1 MSPMINTSKI
11 DNGVQQILVRNMG
24 LRNGEKLLIITDS
37 PSSHDW
43 RTLNIKSL
51 DDMLKRNLLA
61 KNIVDIAKKRFPK
74 CKTSFQIYPS
84 TGRNSAEP
92 EKTVETNLKKY
103 DVILAITTY
112 SISHTDARQSATK
125 MGVRIASM
133 PSVLENMFYDGGS
146 MTADYVRI
154 ASETM
159 RLTKILNNTSMIRI
173 STKTGTDFF
182 FSIKGRKGL
191 SDTGILNSRGDS
203 GNLPAGEAYIAPVEG
218 TANGIVIIEAGW
230 FPNLKRNM
238 SLIFASGN
246 LVKIVGGGE
255 IRKILMDLIQS
266 KSKANSYLARR
277 CLAEFGIGTNPK
289 ATRRDNIL
297 EAEKMRGTIHI
308 AIGDNSHMGG
318 LNKADLHQDFVI
330 RSPTVKMDNRI
341 ILKNGKVKF
350 A

>member
-1 MSPMINTSKI
+1 MLTMINTKI
-11 DNGVQQILVRNMG
+11 NNGVQQILVRNMG
-24 LRNGEKLLIITDS
+24 LSNGERLLIITDS

-61 KNIVDIAKKRFPK
+61 KNIADIAKKRFPK
-74 CKTSFQIYPS
+74 CKTSLKIYPS

-92 EKTVETNLKKY
+92 GKTVENNLKKY

-133 PSVLENMFYDGGS
+133 PSVLENMFYEGGS
-146 MTADYVRI
+146 MTADYLKI

-173 STKTGTDFF
+173 STKTGTNFF

-218 TANGIVIIEAGW
+218 IANGTIIIEAGW

-238 SLIFASGN
+238 SLIFESGN

-255 IRKILMDLIQS
+255 VRKTLMNLIQP
-266 KSKANSYLARR
+266 KSKANPYLTRR

-341 ILKNGKVKF
+341 VLKNGKLKF
-350 A
+350 T